1 MRFEILSTD
10 ENVTRPVPIL
20 FVHRAW
26 HAAWCWEN
34 FLPYFSRQGYA
45 SCAVS
50 LRGHGTS
57 DGRDKIRWHSAV
69 HGYVSDVEQV
79 VHTLSNAPVLVGHS
93 VGGYV
98 VQKFLETHTA
108 PAAVLMASVP
118 VSGTFGFGHRFRQR
132 HPWPFLKSLLL
143 LSPQHMV
150 ATPALA
156 HDSFF
161 SPSVS
166 ADEVTRH
173 LLPSAA

>member
-79 VHTLSNAPVLVGHS
+79 VHTFIQCPGPGRSFSGRLCRSEVPGD
-93 VGGYV
+93 
-98 VQKFLETHTA
+98 TH
-108 PAAVLMASVP
+108 
-118 VSGTFGFGHRFRQR
+118 RRQ
-132 HPWPFLKSLLL
+132 L
-143 LSPQHMV
+143 LS
-150 ATPALA
+150 
-156 HDSFF
+156 
-161 SPSVS
+161 
-166 ADEVTRH
+166 
-173 LLPSAA
+173 